1 MSTRIKIHIDPDAIL
16 LAHGLNDGGD
26 AQRFFT
32 ENVSKR
38 ITKYMPYRSG
48 ALSSKLKRVSAPN
61 EITISAPYARYQ
73 YYGKVMIDP
82 AINAAGFLTK
92 DCTWRSRKGA
102 VKVLTDR
109 DLQYDT
115 TKNAQASPF
124 WDRRMMAAEGEA
136 LLTDL
141 KSYIRSRETRK

>member
-1 MSTRIKIHIDPDAIL
+1 MKVKIHIDPDAIL

-32 ENVSKR
+32 ENVNKR

-48 ALSSKLKRVSAPN
+48 ALSGKLKRVTSPS

-73 YYGKVMIDP
+73 YYGKIMIDP

-92 DCTWRSRKGA
+92 DGTWRSRKGA

-109 DLQYDT
+109 DLTYDT
-115 TKNAQASPF
+115 TKNAEAGPF
-124 WDRRMMAAEGEA
+124 WDRRMMAAEGDA
-136 LLTDL
+136 LLNDL
-141 KSYIRSRETRK
+141 KGYIRSRGVQK

>member
-1 MSTRIKIHIDPDAIL
+1 MKVKIHIDPDAIL
-16 LAHGLNDGGD
+16 LAHGLNNGGD

-32 ENVSKR
+32 ENVNKC

-48 ALSSKLKRVSAPN
+48 ALSGKLKRVTSPS

-92 DCTWRSRKGA
+92 DGTWRSRKGV
-102 VKVLTDR
+102 VKVLTGR
-109 DLQYDT
+109 DLTYDT
-115 TKNAQASPF
+115 TKNAQAGPF
-124 WDRRMMAAEGEA
+124 WDRRMMAAEGDA
-136 LLTDL
+136 LLDDL
-141 KSYIRSRETRK
+141 KGYIRSRGMQK